1 MKSNI
6 TFYTTKVIDREEW
19 IEASA
24 GIYGEEF
31 REQTIKYLQSFDIL
45 AQDFDFIFIYDN
57 FGEVVGRC
65 IVAPPREAI
74 FGFIIDTRYRHKGYG
89 KKLLQYVIDT
99 YKGTVKLDT
108 SNTLFFYLAENL
120 GFKYVGTIIDGIT
133 KLPTLKMRR
142 ELKCKSE
149 N

>member
-6 TFYTTKVIDREEW
+6 TFYTTKVTDRKEW

-31 REQTIKYLQSFDIL
+31 REQTIRYLNSFDIL
-45 AQDFDFIFIYDN
+45 DRNFDFIFICDN

-65 IVAPPREAI
+65 IVSPYREAI
-74 FGFIIDTRYRHKGYG
+74 FGFITDSRHRHKGYG
-89 KKLLQYVIDT
+89 KTLLQHVIDT
-99 YKGTVKLDT
+99 YKGTLKLDT
-108 SNTLFFYLAENL
+108 SNTLFFYVAENL
-120 GFKYVGTIIDGIT
+120 GFKYVETTIDEIT
-133 KLPTLKMRR
+133 NLPTLKMRR

>member
-6 TFYTTKVIDREEW
+6 TFYTTKVTDREEW

-31 REQTIKYLQSFDIL
+31 REQTIIYLQSFDIL
-45 AQDFDFIFIYDN
+45 AQDFDFIFICDN

-74 FGFIIDTRYRHKGYG
+74 FGFIIDNIHRHKGYG
-89 KKLLQYVIDT
+89 KKLLQHVIDT
-99 YKGTVKLDT
+99 YKGTLKLDT
-108 SNTLFFYLAENL
+108 SNTLFFYVAENL
-120 GFKYVGTIIDGIT
+120 GFKYVETTIDEIT
-133 KLPTLKMRR
+133 KLPTLKMER
-142 ELKCKSE
+142 LY
-149 N
+149 ND

>member
-6 TFYTTKVIDREEW
+6 TFYTTKVTDREEW

-31 REQTIKYLQSFDIL
+31 REQTIRYLNSFDIL
-45 AQDFDFIFIYDN
+45 AQDFDFIFICDN

-74 FGFIIDTRYRHKGYG
+74 FGFIIDSMHRHKGYG

-99 YKGTVKLDT
+99 YIGTLKLDT
-108 SNTLFFYLAENL
+108 SNTLFFYMAENL
-120 GFKYVGTIIDGIT
+120 GFKYVGTTIDEIT
-133 KLPTLKMRR
+133 KLPTLKMERLYN
-142 ELKCKSE
+142 E
-149 N
+149 